1 MIEFPSELQF
11 IFTDG
16 IISPLFGV
24 TTFGVTTFVVT
35 TFGVTTFG
43 VTTFVV
49 TSIGVTVVGSTW
61 STNIFLISLG
71 TIKNLSTLEMKM
83 ILHDVL

>member
-1 MIEFPSELQF
+1 MIEFPSELQYIF
-11 IFTDG
+11 IDG

-24 TTFGVTTFVVT
+24 TTFG
-35 TFGVTTFG
+35 
-43 VTTFVV
+43 V

>member
-16 IISPLFGV
+16 IISPL
-24 TTFGVTTFVVT
+24 FGVTTFVVT